1 MTLPNPRPLSYRQ
14 VIDHLDNHRQLVQTA
29 QVEAGSGPVVID
41 SRQVTDGD
49 IFLALS
55 GIDDDG
61 NNYLTEAEANGAG
74 LCLSDQPR
82 NSSPTTAIVK
92 DSRLAWSQ
100 LCSLAYDH
108 PENQLTLIGI
118 TGTNGKSS
126 TTWMLNQMLSLS
138 GYRSMLI
145 GGLGIYC
152 GERWISSN
160 PLTTPD
166 PDLLYRLLAYARQE
180 NISHVVMEVSS
191 HAIALQKV
199 GALTFDVCIFTSFSQ
214 DHLDF
219 HQTLSAYF
227 RCKWQFIEQNRK
239 EASLVV
245 LHDTVYQR
253 ALVDGYRCQHPN
265 LWCYGQELTNQ
276 TINHQTMQYNMLKL
290 KGLNAYAEISLG
302 ERVVGG
308 WLNFF
313 AVHAVGNFA
322 VSLLT
327 MHQLSLT
334 REVFPPQRWGAI
346 GQPPGRL
353 EVVCQTPL
361 VVVDYAHTPE
371 ALALSLKSLSF
382 VGELTVVF
390 GCGGGRDRQKRR
402 VMGRVAERLAD
413 RIILTNDNPRDD
425 NPATIVED
433 ICKGIT
439 DRDKVTVILDRRLA
453 IERAIC
459 GAAAKDCAVLVAG
472 KGCED
477 YQEIAGQRPI
487 FDDRRVCRS
496 VLAGG

>member
-14 VIDHLDNHRQLVQTA
+14 VINYLDHHRQLVQTA
-29 QVEAGSGPVVID
+29 QVDDRYGQIVID
-41 SRQVTDGD
+41 SRQVTAGD
-49 IFLALS
+49 IFLALN

-61 NNYLTEAEANGAG
+61 NNYLAEAEANGAG

-82 NSSPTTAIVK
+82 NSSQTTTIVK
-92 DSRLAWSQ
+92 NSRLAWSQ

-108 PENQLTLIGI
+108 PENQLKLIGV

-152 GERWISSN
+152 GEQLIAPN

-166 PDLLYRLLAYARQE
+166 PDLLYRLLAYAHQQ

-199 GALTFDVCIFTSFSQ
+199 MALTFDACIFTSFSQ

-219 HQTLSAYF
+219 HQTLEDYF
-227 RCKWQFIEQNRK
+227 RCKWQFIEQNRNRSCLIALDDK
-239 EASLVV
+239 
-245 LHDTVYQR
+245 VYQR
-253 ALVDGYRCQHPN
+253 ALLDGYRCQHPN
-265 LWCYGQELTNQ
+265 LWCYGHELTNQ
-276 TINHQTMQYNMLKL
+276 PPNRQTMRYKISKL
-290 KGLNAYAEISLG
+290 KGLNAYAEINLAGQTVS
-302 ERVVGG
+302 G
-308 WLNFF
+308 WVNFF
-313 AVHAVGNFA
+313 ANHAVGNFA

-327 MHQLSLT
+327 VHQLSLT
-334 REVFPPQRWGAI
+334 RGELFQPKQWMTVGN
-346 GQPPGRL
+346 PPGRL
-353 EVVCQTPL
+353 EVICQTPL

-382 VGELTVVF
+382 AGQLTVVF
-390 GCGGGRDRQKRR
+390 GCGGGRDRQKRQ
-402 VMGRVAERLAD
+402 VMGRVAEQLAE
-413 RIILTNDNPRDD
+413 RIILTNDNPRDE

-433 ICKGIT
+433 ICEGIT
-439 DRDKVTVILDRRLA
+439 NRSKVITIHDRRLA
-453 IERAIC
+453 IERAIHDT
-459 GAAAKDCAVLVAG
+459 GKDGAVLVAG

-477 YQEIAGQRPI
+477 YQEIDGQRLA
-487 FDDRRVCRS
+487 FDDRLVCRS
-496 VLAGG
+496 VLAGD